1 MKRKAL
7 QRNTSR
13 VVAVIQARMTST
25 RLPGK
30 VLKEVSPGLSMMGAI
45 LERASLLKELAAT
58 VVAIPEG
65 PLQNDL
71 VKEVERRNGIVFR
84 GPEEDVLARYVM
96 AGQAHK
102 ADHVVRITSDC
113 PLFSWEE
120 TDRLIRH
127 HLQTGADYSHNITV
141 WGSRMPLGTGSE
153 VFSLKS
159 LEVSAAEGHAAHHRE
174 HVDEYI
180 YEHRDRFR
188 FERIMAPTALNR
200 PTLRLTVDEEADLE
214 LVRRIYSKLYR
225 PGHPIPLESAVALLD
240 REPSWLGINAHVH
253 QKTI

>member
-1 MKRKAL
+1 VERKPL
-7 QRNTSR
+7 PEKTPR
-13 VVAVIQARMTST
+13 VVAVIQARVTST

-30 VLKEVSPGLSMMGAI
+30 VLKEVIPGLTMIGAI
-45 LERASLLKELAAT
+45 LERATFAKELAAT

-65 PLQNDL
+65 PLQDEL
-71 VKEVERRNGIVFR
+71 GKEVERLNGIVFR

-96 AGQAHK
+96 AGRAHK

-127 HLQTGADYSHNITV
+127 HLETAADYSHNVTV

-153 VFSLKS
+153 VFTLKS
-159 LEVSAAEGHAAHHRE
+159 LEVSAAEGHAPHHRE

-188 FERIMAPTALNR
+188 FERLLAPTKLDR
-200 PTLRLTVDEEADLE
+200 PTLRLTVDEQADLE
-214 LVRRIYSKLYR
+214 LMRRVYAELYR
-225 PGHPIPLESAVALLD
+225 PGHPIPLEAAVDLLD
-240 REPSWLGINAHVH
+240 REPSWRGINAHVH

>member
-1 MKRKAL
+1 ME
-7 QRNTSR
+7 RNVLHKKPPR

-30 VLKEVSPGLSMMGAI
+30 VLKEVSPGLSMMGAM
-45 LERASLLKELAAT
+45 LERASLVKELAAT

-71 VKEVERRNGIVFR
+71 VKEVEGRNGIVFR

-96 AGQAHK
+96 AGQAHH
-102 ADHVVRITSDC
+102 ADHVVRMTSDC

-141 WGSRMPLGTGSE
+141 WGSGMPLGTGSE

-159 LEVSAAEGHAAHHRE
+159 LEVSAAEGHAPHHRE

-188 FERIMAPTALNR
+188 FERILAPAALDR
-200 PTLRLTVDEEADLE
+200 PHLRLTVDEEADLE
-214 LVRRIYSKLYR
+214 LMRKIYSRLYR
-225 PGHPIPLESAVALLD
+225 PGQPIPLESAVALLD
-240 REPSWLGINAHVH
+240 REPTWLGINALVR